1 MDKSLALSKQEET
14 QGEAEACSP
23 GIWPSG
29 KGVKRVNLALQG
41 GGAHGA
47 FTWGVLDRLLEDD
60 RIAIDSV
67 SGTSAGAVNYGLGSG
82 GREKAREVLASVW
95 RQVSLLSVLSPL
107 QPSPMDRMMGLGN
120 MDFAPGYRMLDM
132 LSRLWSPY
140 EFNTLDINPLRSV
153 LSAEIDFEVVRRCR
167 ALKLFVSA
175 TNVRRGRIKIFELE
189 ELSLDAI
196 LASACLPF
204 LHKAVEVEGETY
216 WDGGFMGNPAIYPLI
231 YNSSAAD
238 VLLVQINPINI
249 EETPTSAQAI
259 IDRLNTITFNAGL
272 MREMRAIHFVSE
284 LVDKGFD
291 DDGRLRRMF
300 MHVIH
305 AEDIMQTLGA
315 SSKLNA
321 DWHFLHHLFE
331 LGRERTGAWLEDHF
345 KDLGTRD
352 TVDVE
357 EMYL

>member
-1 MDKSLALSKQEET
+1 MAKTSANGGS
-14 QGEAEACSP
+14 ARR
-23 GIWPSG
+23 I
-29 KGVKRVNLALQG
+29 NLALQG

-60 RIAIDSV
+60 RIAIDAV
-67 SGTSAGAVNYGLGSG
+67 SGTSAGAVNGVAMASGLAAG
-82 GREKAREVLASVW
+82 GREKARETLASVW
-95 RQVSLLSVLSPL
+95 KQISLLSVLSPL
-107 QPSPMDRMMGLGN
+107 QPSPLDRMMGLGN
-120 MDFAPGYRMLDM
+120 MDFAPGYRILDM

-153 LSAEIDFEVVRRCR
+153 LDAEVDFEAVRRCS
-167 ALKLFVSA
+167 AMKLFVSA
-175 TNVRRGRIKIFELE
+175 TNVKRGRIKIFDLE
-189 ELSLDAI
+189 EMSLEAI
-196 LASACLPF
+196 LASACLPY
-204 LHKAVEVEGETY
+204 LHRAVEVDGETY

-231 YNSSAAD
+231 YSGGSPD

-284 LVDKGFD
+284 LVDKGYD
-291 DDGRLRRMF
+291 DAGRLRRMY

-305 AEDIMQTLGA
+305 AEDIMQNLGV

-331 LGRERTGAWLEDHF
+331 LGRKRTDTWLETHF
-345 KDLGTRD
+345 DSLGERD

>member
-1 MDKSLALSKQEET
+1 M
-14 QGEAEACSP
+14 
-23 GIWPSG
+23 
-29 KGVKRVNLALQG
+29 
-41 GGAHGA
+41 
-47 FTWGVLDRLLEDD
+47 LDRLLEDD
-60 RIAIDSV
+60 RVAIDAV
-67 SGTSAGAVNYGLGSG
+67 SGTSAGAVNGVALAHGLAAG
-82 GREKAREVLASVW
+82 GRQTARDTLASVW
-95 RQVSLLSVLSPL
+95 KQISLLSVLSPL
-107 QPSPMDRMMGLGN
+107 QPSPLDRMMGLGN
-120 MDFAPGYRMLDM
+120 MDFAPGYRVLDM

-153 LSAEIDFEVVRRCR
+153 LAAEIDFDLVRNCPEV
-167 ALKLFVSA
+167 KLFVSA
-175 TNVRRGRIKIFELE
+175 TNVKRGRIKIFEREDMSLE
-189 ELSLDAI
+189 AI
-196 LASACLPF
+196 LASACLPY
-204 LHKAVEVEGETY
+204 LHRAVEVDGETY

-231 YNSSAAD
+231 YSEGSSD

-284 LVDKGFD
+284 LVDKGYT

-305 AEDIMQTLGA
+305 AEDIMQDLGV

-321 DWHFLHHLFE
+321 DWTFLHHLFE
-331 LGRERTGAWLEDHF
+331 LGRLRCGAWLEAHF
-345 KDLGTRD
+345 ADLGQRD
-352 TVDVE
+352 TIDVE